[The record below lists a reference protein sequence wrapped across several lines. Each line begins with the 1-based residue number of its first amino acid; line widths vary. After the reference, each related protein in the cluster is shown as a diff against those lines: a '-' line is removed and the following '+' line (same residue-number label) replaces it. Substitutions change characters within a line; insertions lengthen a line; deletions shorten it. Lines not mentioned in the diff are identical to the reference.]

1 MRALVSAHVF
11 ASGMWNE
18 ESYRE
23 KVVVGG
29 GRKGVRLTQVWL
41 GSRAENHIHL
51 LTLLLALWHSE
62 SVLVELRFYPG
73 RFMIHK

>member
-1 MRALVSAHVF
+1 M
-11 ASGMWNE
+11 
-18 ESYRE
+18 
-23 KVVVGG
+23 
-29 GRKGVRLTQVWL
+29 TQVWL